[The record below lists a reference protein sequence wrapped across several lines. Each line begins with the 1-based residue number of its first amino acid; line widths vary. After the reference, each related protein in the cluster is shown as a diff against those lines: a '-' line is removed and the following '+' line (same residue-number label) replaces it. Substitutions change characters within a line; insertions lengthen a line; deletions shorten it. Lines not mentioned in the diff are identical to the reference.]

1 MEETKRSSFL
11 RILIVLSFLL
21 MVAVNALAMLLPING
36 KTTAEISDSY
46 PNLFAPAGI
55 TFSVWSVIYV
65 LLAAYAVYQIIF
77 FSKNRDADSYLT
89 MRKVGVVFVLSSL
102 INTVWI
108 FSWHYEQL
116 LLSVA
121 LMLGLLLCLILIR
134 LFLRKKNLSL
144 AEKILVRLPFS
155 IYFGWITVATI
166 ANITTYLVSI
176 DWSGF
181 GLSASLWTVIILIV
195 GTLIAF
201 ATVLFAKDPVYG
213 LTVIWAF
220 AGIIIKHMDVNGH
233 DRAYMS
239 VVITACVC
247 IAILLLEC
255 VVIAVFGKLPSGSK
269 KSAPFEE
276 KEVGTISDSADTP
289 KEEA

>member
-21 MVAVNALAMLLPING
+21 MVAVNALAMLLPINE

-220 AGIIIKHMDVNGH
+220 AGIIIKHMDASGH

-276 KEVGTISDSADTP
+276 KEFGAISDSADTP